1 MNIAKLTLL
10 GISEYKPFD
19 IYLTKIYKK
28 VENGKIIFKMI
39 LSSKE
44 FYKAILYL
52 KIFEKYKLKTIT
64 NIETNGFQY
73 IFYSIEIDKKF
84 YNKEYF
90 MLKNMSI
97 FKCAEFLCKELKINH
112 TILEL

>member
-1 MNIAKLTLL
+1 MNVAKLVLL
-10 GISEYKPFD
+10 ELGGYESLNIF
-19 IYLTKIYKK
+19 LTKIYKK

-44 FYKAILYL
+44 RDKAKLYL

-73 IFYSIEIDKKF
+73 IFYTIEIDKEL
-84 YNKEYF
+84 YNEEYF
-90 MLKNMSI
+90 RLKNMSI
-97 FKCAEFLCKELKINH
+97 FGCAEFLCKEMKINH